1 MESFLNFLKS
11 FFLSL
16 FYTNA
21 CAKEG
26 NMQKIP
32 GEVNEGEARVRWNG
46 NAGRSMV
53 RKQKSRF
60 AQVADEKD
68 RARADRILAEME
80 ESCQRMSRLLRIF
93 DRMS

>member
-1 MESFLNFLKS
+1 
-11 FFLSL
+11 
-16 FYTNA
+16 
-21 CAKEG
+21 
-26 NMQKIP
+26 MQKIP
-32 GEVNEGEARVRWNG
+32 GEVNEGVARVRWNG

>member
-1 MESFLNFLKS
+1 
-11 FFLSL
+11 
-16 FYTNA
+16 
-21 CAKEG
+21 
-26 NMQKIP
+26 
-32 GEVNEGEARVRWNG
+32 
-46 NAGRSMV
+46 MV

>member
-1 MESFLNFLKS
+1 
-11 FFLSL
+11 
-16 FYTNA
+16 
-21 CAKEG
+21 
-26 NMQKIP
+26 MQKIP
-32 GEVNEGEARVRWNG
+32 GEVNEGAARVRWNG

>member
-1 MESFLNFLKS
+1 MQK
-11 FFLSL
+11 
-16 FYTNA
+16 
-21 CAKEG
+21 KR

-46 NAGRSMV
+46 NVRRSMV

-80 ESCQRMSRLLRIF
+80 ESCQRMGRLLRIF

>member
-1 MESFLNFLKS
+1 M

-16 FYTNA
+16 ICTNA
-21 CAKEG
+21 CAKER

-80 ESCQRMSRLLRIF
+80 ESCQRMGRLLRIF

>member
-1 MESFLNFLKS
+1 
-11 FFLSL
+11 
-16 FYTNA
+16 
-21 CAKEG
+21 
-26 NMQKIP
+26 MQKIP

-68 RARADRILAEME
+68 RARADWILAEME

>member
-1 MESFLNFLKS
+1 
-11 FFLSL
+11 
-16 FYTNA
+16 
-21 CAKEG
+21 
-26 NMQKIP
+26 MQKIP

-60 AQVADEKD
+60 AQVADQKD

-80 ESCQRMSRLLRIF
+80 ESCQRMGRLLRIF

>member
-1 MESFLNFLKS
+1 
-11 FFLSL
+11 
-16 FYTNA
+16 
-21 CAKEG
+21 
-26 NMQKIP
+26 MQKIP
-32 GEVNEGEARVRWNG
+32 GEVNEGEARVRGNG